1 MKRREEKYILNMV
14 ERDSIN
20 GQKIYKFIR
29 RTMDDSFVGL
39 LAVCVYILIKAIF
52 LDWYSPGKESLYGCI
67 AEILRCLGNDF
78 YETVRNIKY
87 AVSENIEKFYDTLIT
102 INTILA
108 ATVIFYYS
116 VQDNKKEGVPHR
128 AILAYSSGSFTIPVY
143 FLFASFLLPVGFW
156 ALHFGMR
163 VTFIAS
169 IIISYILQ
177 MTNIILILASTSHSY
192 GLSIICNAEIRQY
205 RALCNIKEEKKPNQ
219 KNDPQ
224 FIWTYLM
231 HHLEQVVMSDELVAD
246 KMTLVRELLKTPY
259 YEKEMTLWEKRQ
271 RRKSRIDDMSAEC
284 LKKNDLKRIYEFYYG
299 NLSAVMEYL
308 NKKENSSERN
318 KIYLVLYEFL
328 GNLQYLYLRAG
339 ESSEAMQN
347 YMMAVAGMMNAVLDS
362 RTPEAE
368 GFCNYVLN
376 ECIENEKVRRRQIGL
391 YFLFQEYLFR
401 IDTNDEDDNR
411 VVFMNQIGGIRDIEK
426 WFMNPVDEKI
436 YYDFWQIWMD
446 WTTISEKNRR
456 NYFKDAMAAL
466 RRESYHSCPV
476 GYIMLL
482 IKNMERQR

>member
-1 MKRREEKYILNMV
+1 
-14 ERDSIN
+14 
-20 GQKIYKFIR
+20 
-29 RTMDDSFVGL
+29 
-39 LAVCVYILIKAIF
+39 
-52 LDWYSPGKESLYGCI
+52 
-67 AEILRCLGNDF
+67 
-78 YETVRNIKY
+78 
-87 AVSENIEKFYDTLIT
+87 
-102 INTILA
+102 
-108 ATVIFYYS
+108 
-116 VQDNKKEGVPHR
+116 
-128 AILAYSSGSFTIPVY
+128 
-143 FLFASFLLPVGFW
+143 
-156 ALHFGMR
+156 
-163 VTFIAS
+163 
-169 IIISYILQ
+169 
-177 MTNIILILASTSHSY
+177 
-192 GLSIICNAEIRQY
+192 
-205 RALCNIKEEKKPNQ
+205 
-219 KNDPQ
+219 
-224 FIWTYLM
+224 
-231 HHLEQVVMSDELVAD
+231 
-246 KMTLVRELLKTPY
+246 
-259 YEKEMTLWEKRQ
+259 
-271 RRKSRIDDMSAEC
+271 MSAEC

-339 ESSEAMQN
+339 ESSEAIQN
-347 YMMAVAGMMNAVLDS
+347 YMMTVAGMMNAVLDS

-376 ECIENEKVRRRQIGL
+376 ECIENEIVRRRQIGL

-401 IDTNDEDDNR
+401 TDTNDEDDNC

-482 IKNMERQR
+482 IKHMERQL